1 MIPESKTRR
10 KHGVAFTMAQARK
23 ALHPYPVYECHF
35 ADNTVVRMSF
45 WTKAGKP
52 FDFASG
58 RRSCELH
65 RGAPAVDGYVEHDDP
80 GEPWGRVR
88 DPRFSGETV
97 STAKPRIN
105 GTKLRKAAFAVV
117 DRAIINGHDMPTIP
131 PKALQDLREALNL
144 SPQAA

>member
-23 ALHPYPVYECHF
+23 ALYPYPTYEARF
-35 ADNTVVRMSF
+35 ADRSVVRMSF

-65 RGAPAVDGYVEHDDP
+65 KGMAAVDGFIEHDDQ
-80 GEPWGRVR
+80 GKPWVRVR
-88 DPRFSGETV
+88 DPHFSGEPVEVAT
-97 STAKPRIN
+97 PRIN
-105 GTKLRKAAFAVV
+105 GAKLKKAAFALVN
-117 DRAIINGHDMPTIP
+117 RAIINGHDMPTIP
-131 PKALQDLREALNL
+131 PKALQDLRKALNL
-144 SPQAA
+144 AA